1 SSDTGPRQWTPTVL
15 RTLLRVISIPTFS
28 RLAPKLACLDLGFEL
43 RGWPVTLVAR
53 RPVHVQP
60 RVVGDVEAAEVAEP
74 ERPHRPVEAFF
85 DRGVD
90 VFERGHISVEQPVSL
105 LGRRVQ
111 DPVDDETV
119 DLFLE
124 QHRCAAH
131 LASQCHPALYGLI

>member
-1 SSDTGPRQWTPTVL
+1 QPIFFVRRTVRQLRSEDRHVELDSGVEVIDRHADVVKLHLISSDTGPRQWTPTVL

-74 ERPHRPVEAFF
+74 ER
-85 DRGVD
+85 
-90 VFERGHISVEQPVSL
+90 
-105 LGRRVQ
+105 
-111 DPVDDETV
+111 
-119 DLFLE
+119 
-124 QHRCAAH
+124 
-131 LASQCHPALYGLI
+131 